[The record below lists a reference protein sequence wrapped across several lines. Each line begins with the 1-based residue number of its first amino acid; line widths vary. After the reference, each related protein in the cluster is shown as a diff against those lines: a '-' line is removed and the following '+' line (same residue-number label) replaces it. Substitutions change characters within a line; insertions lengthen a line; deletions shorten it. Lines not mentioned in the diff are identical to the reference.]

1 MKEPHRNTIPQIP
14 TREPKIVIMRN
25 YSIIFNTLSEEFRK
39 AKILFGNTARIP
51 IFITH

>member
-1 MKEPHRNTIPQIP
+1 
-14 TREPKIVIMRN
+14 MRN
-25 YSIIFNTLSEEFRK
+25 YGIIFNTLGEEFRK